1 MKNQNIG
8 ILEIENSYFYE
19 SKIIL
24 IHFFRILIL

>member
-24 IHFFRILIL
+24 IHFFEY